1 MPAIPILDEHGKAV
15 GTAELQPSVF
25 LTKVG
30 VPLLHQAVIR
40 ELAGRR
46 QGTHDTKTRS
56 EVSGGGRKPWRQ
68 KGTGRARQGTI
79 RAPQWR
85 GGGTVF
91 GPHPRD
97 YSQAMPRKARRAALR
112 AALTQ
117 KLADGGLLVVNRVTL
132 AQPKTKALQGFLQG
146 LGATEPTLL
155 VVVEPTEA
163 LTRASRNL
171 PWVRVVKAGHLSA
184 YELLRWKYV
193 LFEERALQAT
203 QEALA

>member
-1 MPAIPILDEHGKAV
+1 MPVVPVLDEHGKSV
-15 GTAELQPSVF
+15 GTAELQDSVF
-25 LTKVG
+25 GTDIN
-30 VPLLHQAVIR
+30 VPLLHQAVVR
-40 ELAGRR
+40 ELADRR
-46 QGTHDTKTRS
+46 RGTHDTKTRS

-97 YSQAMPRKARRAALR
+97 YSLAMPRKARRAALR
-112 AALTQ
+112 VALTQ
-117 KLADGGLLVVNRVTL
+117 KLLDGGLLVVKQVTL
-132 AQPKTKALQGFLQG
+132 TEPKTKALVRFLKG
-146 LGATEPTLL
+146 LDVTDSTLL
-155 VVVEPTEA
+155 VVVEATET

-171 PWVRVVKAGHLSA
+171 PWLRVVKAGHLSA
-184 YELLRWKYV
+184 YELLRWKRV